1 MSLPTK
7 DPAARGCQRFYRI
20 RNRRSCR
27 HLSGSSKFLRFSKIR
42 TFQVE
47 LNRRVELGK
56 TVRTK
61 LVEAIQLRRL
71 KESIV
76 SENHH
81 RHQKRGSHSNPRT
94 DRMARHPNGPKP
106 CKNLR
111 I

>member
-1 MSLPTK
+1 MK
-7 DPAARGCQRFYRI
+7 NFAARGWHRCYRI

-27 HLSGSSKFLRFSKIR
+27 RPSRPNIFLRFSEIR

-47 LNRRVELGK
+47 SNRRVELGK

-61 LVEAIQLRRL
+61 LVEAIQLRWL

-81 RHQKRGSHSNPRT
+81 SHQKRGSHSNPRT
-94 DRMARHPNGPKP
+94 DRMTRHPNGPKP
-106 CKNLR
+106 CKNL
-111 I
+111 